1 MIYYRFIAIILFI
14 MEWYII
20 LFKLQEV
27 KILYLIIFLWF
38 NFQLIKLFMRNND
51 NIQSRFRV

>member
-27 KILYLIIFLWF
+27 KILYLIIFMWF

>member
-1 MIYYRFIAIILFI
+1 MIYYKFIAIILFI

-27 KILYLIIFLWF
+27 KILYLIIFMWF